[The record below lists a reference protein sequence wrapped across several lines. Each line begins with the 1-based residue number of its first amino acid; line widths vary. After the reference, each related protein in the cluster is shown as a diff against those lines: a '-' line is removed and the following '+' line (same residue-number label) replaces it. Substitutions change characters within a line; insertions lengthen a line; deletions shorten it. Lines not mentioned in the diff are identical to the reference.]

1 MAMTY
6 SGKISTAKSCP
17 VGAWTTIVA
26 CVTASV
32 IFGAGAVGQEA
43 SIDRASLVL
52 GHFPRDTTT

>member
-26 CVTASV
+26 CVLS
-32 IFGAGAVGQEA
+32 
-43 SIDRASLVL
+43 
-52 GHFPRDTTT
+52 